1 MADAPAT
8 TSQLSSAAASKEPSR
23 ASTPANAPVEK
34 APDEGSKLKT
44 FLGVL
49 RRFIG
54 VSDLAAVRFSLP
66 AQLLEPTPNLGM
78 SAACLCE
85 GVDKRSLAD
94 GEQSTGTTWTG
105 QKPSSASA
113 TRTRPW
119 AAC

>member
-1 MADAPAT
+1 MADATANTLAAPSA
-8 TSQLSSAAASKEPSR
+8 SQPNSAAASKEPSR

-34 APDEGSKLKT
+34 PPDDSSKLKT

-78 SAACLCE
+78 S
-85 GVDKRSLAD
+85 V
-94 GEQSTGTTWTG
+94 
-105 QKPSSASA
+105 SASA
-113 TRTRPW
+113 PVGGPG
-119 AAC
+119 